1 METMQTKYEKQLS
14 LVKRQNAAL
23 LKELMKY
30 EDEIQKL
37 MLDKTELA
45 DLEEIMKETKS
56 CAEETE
62 TKTQEADMTFS
73 TKNGKI
79 YSVTVRKLYYNLL
92 ASGIP
97 PAKIHT
103 TIKDV
108 LRHLLPSVDVTKIA
122 LPKAST
128 ANYMRKEEL
137 KTVGDV
143 HKATELCKAGTIHL
157 NTDGTTLGQHK
168 IAAAC
173 ANELVLSV
181 SEVPNGSAEEVAKNI
196 SKELERLRNIA
207 HEIGLENADSINWSL
222 VVSSTSDCA
231 ATQKKINKVAQMQK
245 NEDLK
250 QFGYTSVDAGTEIIS
265 NFCAMHLGINL
276 RHAFLQGSEI
286 ADQPTCMAARQYY
299 ETDIAVHEFCKLFGT
314 KGVNEC
320 GVGVLSFPDFL
331 DVKIRSGPKEKTKY
345 YAQCQHVYLAR
356 QVGSRY
362 FVSAHNAARIVF
374 LRGAALDYLQKFKI
388 TKNKL
393 ENDVFL
399 KLQDPSIITS
409 LKADGLMFLH
419 VYADLTNLAKSTELK
434 KSAMDMNVHYLELDG
449 FLEHVEDNP
458 SIVLNEIVE
467 VFESEP
473 KLYGD
478 EKFNHRIGIEDKI
491 VYSHLQMEEI
501 NTDLQEMVLKKV
513 ANGAKFMRK
522 KLKSYAKEQ

>member
-1 METMQTKYEKQLS
+1 M
-14 LVKRQNAAL
+14 VKRQNAAL
-23 LKELMKY
+23 LKELIKY

-37 MLDKTELA
+37 MLDKTELT

-108 LRHLLPSVDVTKIA
+108 LRHLLPSVDVTIIA

-157 NTDGTTLGQHK
+157 NTDGTTLGQRK

-173 ANELVLSV
+173 ANELVRSV
-181 SEVPNGSAEEVAKNI
+181 SEVPNGSAEEVANNI

-231 ATQKKINKVAQMQK
+231 ATQKKFNKVAQMWK

-265 NFCAMHLGINL
+265 NFCPMYLGINL

-286 ADQPTCMAARQYY
+286 ADQPTCTVAR
-299 ETDIAVHEFCKLFGT
+299 
-314 KGVNEC
+314 
-320 GVGVLSFPDFL
+320 
-331 DVKIRSGPKEKTKY
+331 
-345 YAQCQHVYLAR
+345 
-356 QVGSRY
+356 
-362 FVSAHNAARIVF
+362 
-374 LRGAALDYLQKFKI
+374 
-388 TKNKL
+388 
-393 ENDVFL
+393 
-399 KLQDPSIITS
+399 
-409 LKADGLMFLH
+409 
-419 VYADLTNLAKSTELK
+419 
-434 KSAMDMNVHYLELDG
+434 
-449 FLEHVEDNP
+449 
-458 SIVLNEIVE
+458 
-467 VFESEP
+467 
-473 KLYGD
+473 
-478 EKFNHRIGIEDKI
+478 
-491 VYSHLQMEEI
+491 
-501 NTDLQEMVLKKV
+501 
-513 ANGAKFMRK
+513 
-522 KLKSYAKEQ
+522 

>member
-1 METMQTKYEKQLS
+1 
-14 LVKRQNAAL
+14 
-23 LKELMKY
+23 MKY

-37 MLDKTELA
+37 MLDKTELT
-45 DLEEIMKETKS
+45 DLEEIMKATKS

-62 TKTQEADMTFS
+62 TKTQEADMTFY

-108 LRHLLPSVDVTKIA
+108 LRHLLPSVDVTIIA

-157 NTDGTTLGQHK
+157 NTDGTTLGQRK
-168 IAAAC
+168 IAVAC
-173 ANELVLSV
+173 ANELVRSV
-181 SEVPNGSAEEVAKNI
+181 SEVPNGSAEEVANNI

-231 ATQKKINKVAQMQK
+231 ATQKKFNKVAQMWK

-265 NFCAMHLGINL
+265 NFCPMYLGINL

-286 ADQPTCMAARQYY
+286 ADQPTCTVAR
-299 ETDIAVHEFCKLFGT
+299 
-314 KGVNEC
+314 
-320 GVGVLSFPDFL
+320 
-331 DVKIRSGPKEKTKY
+331 
-345 YAQCQHVYLAR
+345 
-356 QVGSRY
+356 
-362 FVSAHNAARIVF
+362 
-374 LRGAALDYLQKFKI
+374 
-388 TKNKL
+388 
-393 ENDVFL
+393 
-399 KLQDPSIITS
+399 
-409 LKADGLMFLH
+409 
-419 VYADLTNLAKSTELK
+419 
-434 KSAMDMNVHYLELDG
+434 
-449 FLEHVEDNP
+449 
-458 SIVLNEIVE
+458 
-467 VFESEP
+467 
-473 KLYGD
+473 
-478 EKFNHRIGIEDKI
+478 
-491 VYSHLQMEEI
+491 
-501 NTDLQEMVLKKV
+501 
-513 ANGAKFMRK
+513 
-522 KLKSYAKEQ
+522 